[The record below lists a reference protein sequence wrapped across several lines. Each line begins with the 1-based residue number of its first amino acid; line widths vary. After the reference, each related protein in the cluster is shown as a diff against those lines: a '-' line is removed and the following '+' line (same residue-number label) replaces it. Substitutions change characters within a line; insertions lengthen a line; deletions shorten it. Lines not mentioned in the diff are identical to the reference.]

1 MHRYETQAAE
11 AHLLVRD
18 GVVGPDGL

>member
-11 AHLLVRD
+11 AHLLVWD
-18 GVVGPDGL
+18 GAVGPDGL